1 MANTKFKIH
10 YAASSFVFKKT
21 GKEKLVK
28 QQANEVLRNK

>member
-10 YAASSFVFKKT
+10 YAASSFVFKT

-28 QQANEVLRNK
+28 QQANEVLRN